1 MDNRFRVPKNQS
13 LVKLAKELRKNMTP
27 EEKKLWYQY
36 LRTYPIKFDRQKV
49 IGHYI
54 CDFYCPTIRL
64 VIELDGKQHYNEE
77 DAAYDRER
85 TRFLESYHMTVIR
98 YYDGLIRKQ
107 FGDVCEDIDRIVKE
121 LIWKRS
127 K

>member
-36 LRTYPIKFDRQKV
+36 LRTYPIKFYRQKV

-85 TRFLESYHMTVIR
+85 TRFLEPYHMTVIR
-98 YYDGLIRKQ
+98 YYDGLIRK
-107 FGDVCEDIDRIVKE
+107 
-121 LIWKRS
+121 
-127 K
+127 